1 MYNNKK
7 IGVVIAAAGKGSRME
22 MDIPKQFLKVSG
34 KPVIVK
40 TFQAFADCDLV
51 DNIYVVTDE
60 KYMKWCRDL
69 MVPYLT
75 NRQLNKFTGIVS
87 GGEQRQDSIYRAL
100 QAIDNQNMGID
111 YILIHDGA
119 RPFVSQ
125 RIIEHTIAASVQNDV
140 AIVCVRTKDTIR
152 TKTETLNRD
161 ELMAVQTPQGFRY
174 DILKAAYEK
183 AYEDGFYGTDDASL
197 VEKLGVCPV
206 FVEGSYANIKITTRE
221 DLPVETRIG
230 KGFDV
235 HKLVEDRKC
244 ILGGVEIPYK
254 KGLLGHSDADV
265 LLHAIMDAIL
275 GAAAMGDIGRHFPD
289 TDEKYK
295 GANSLELLEQVGY
308 MVREQGYS
316 ISNIDATVVCERP
329 KISPYVEQMIEK
341 IAKTLTIDKGQIN
354 IKGTT
359 TEKLGFTGR
368 KEGIAAEAV
377 CILKSN

>member
-100 QAIDNQNMGID
+100 QAIDNQNIGID

-125 RIIEHTIAASVQNDV
+125 RIIEHTIAASVQNDA

-174 DILKAAYEK
+174 DILKAAYKK

-235 HKLVEDRKC
+235 HKLVDDRKC

-308 MVREQGYS
+308 VVREQGYS

-329 KISPYVEQMIEK
+329 KILPYVEQMIEK

>member
-100 QAIDNQNMGID
+100 QAIDNQNIGID

-125 RIIEHTIAASVQNDV
+125 RIIEHTIAASVQNDA

-174 DILKAAYEK
+174 DILKAAYKK

-235 HKLVEDRKC
+235 HKLVDDRKC

-329 KISPYVEQMIEK
+329 KILPYVEQMIEK

>member
-119 RPFVSQ
+119 RTFVSQ
-125 RIIEHTIAASVQNDV
+125 RIIEHTIAASVQNDA
-140 AIVCVRTKDTIR
+140 AIVCVRPKDTIR

-174 DILKAAYEK
+174 DIFKAAYEK

>member
-119 RPFVSQ
+119 RTFVSQ
-125 RIIEHTIAASVQNDV
+125 RIIEHTIAASVQNDA
-140 AIVCVRTKDTIR
+140 AIVCVRPKDTIR

>member
-125 RIIEHTIAASVQNDV
+125 RIIEHTIAASVQNDA
-140 AIVCVRTKDTIR
+140 AIVCVRPKDTIR

>member
-100 QAIDNQNMGID
+100 QAIDNQKIGID

-125 RIIEHTIAASVQNDV
+125 RIIEHTIAASVQNDA

-174 DILKAAYEK
+174 DILKAAYKK

-235 HKLVEDRKC
+235 HKLVDDRKC

-329 KISPYVEQMIEK
+329 KILPYVEQMIEK

>member
-100 QAIDNQNMGID
+100 QAIDNQNIGID

-125 RIIEHTIAASVQNDV
+125 RIIEHTIAASVQNDA

-174 DILKAAYEK
+174 DILKAAYKK

-221 DLPVETRIG
+221 DLPVEIRIG

-235 HKLVEDRKC
+235 HKLVDDRKC

-308 MVREQGYS
+308 VVREQGYS

-329 KISPYVEQMIEK
+329 KILPYVEQMIEK

>member
-7 IGVVIAAAGKGSRME
+7 IGVVIAAAGKGSRMK

-125 RIIEHTIAASVQNDV
+125 RIIEHTIAASVQNDA
-140 AIVCVRTKDTIR
+140 AIVCVRPKDTIR
-152 TKTETLNRD
+152 IKTETLNRD

-368 KEGIAAEAV
+368 REGIAAEAV

>member
-140 AIVCVRTKDTIR
+140 AIVCVRPKDTIR

>member
-60 KYMKWCRDL
+60 KYMKWCRNL

-100 QAIDNQNMGID
+100 QAIDNQKIGID

-125 RIIEHTIAASVQNDV
+125 RIIEHTIAASVQNDA

-174 DILKAAYEK
+174 DTLKAAYKK

-235 HKLVEDRKC
+235 HKLVDDRKC

-329 KISPYVEQMIEK
+329 KILPYVEQMIEK